1 MVNIKISRFSRAKK
15 NEPTI
20 NDNDNNIKPIE
31 TIESESQ
38 TQLSN
43 KIARPI

>member
-15 NEPTI
+15 NEPTL

-31 TIESESQ
+31 TIE
-38 TQLSN
+38 
-43 KIARPI
+43 PIKNIEPIEYIEPV